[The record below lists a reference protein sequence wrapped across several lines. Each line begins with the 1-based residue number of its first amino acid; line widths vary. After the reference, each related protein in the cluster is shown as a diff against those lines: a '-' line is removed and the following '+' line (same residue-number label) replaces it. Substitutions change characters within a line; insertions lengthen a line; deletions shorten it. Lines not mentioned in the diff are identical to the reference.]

1 MAEPP
6 RGASTPLPTTVL
18 SSSAQNNDGVAMPS
32 YESKAV
38 LQKTPKKL
46 LQELEKRL
54 LFAPALEMDAELAAL
69 TELQTS
75 CAQFPEFTDYAL
87 KIGKLKNQIQA
98 NRQHLGTQL
107 ISKVHNF

>member
-1 MAEPP
+1 
-6 RGASTPLPTTVL
+6 
-18 SSSAQNNDGVAMPS
+18 MPS